1 MPPHV
6 VIVYPPPFG
15 RLQRRLEGLS
25 KTDWGSVQ
33 AVVIEPEPR
42 RPDSPLEGDG
52 FEPSVP
58 GTKEPVFVAEGE
70 LRTEPGQPKR
80 VVSYAVPMVRIHL
93 PPARSLVRT

>member
-33 AVVIEPEPR
+33 AVVLEPEPR
-42 RPDSPLEGDG
+42 RQSHRRSCLSQIKFATDSPLEGTD
-52 FEPSVP
+52 
-58 GTKEPVFVAEGE
+58 
-70 LRTEPGQPKR
+70 
-80 VVSYAVPMVRIHL
+80 L
-93 PPARSLVRT
+93 PPMIKQKKRGGNPA